1 MVFFV
6 VTFAIMCAVSFT
18 LGRVFKMNMEEMMA
32 CVIANIGG
40 PPTAAALAI
49 SNGWSRLVAPG
60 MLIGVYGYVVGNYFG
75 VFLGNLI
82 GA

>member
-1 MVFFV
+1 
-6 VTFAIMCAVSFT
+6 
-18 LGRVFKMNMEEMMA
+18 MA